1 MIYSDSRYAEGLIF
15 KANDARKGNTSVT
28 VFRDFPTESSNFF
41 YYTWLDT
48 DRIDMVALKL
58 LGDPE
63 LWWRIMDYNPE
74 VINPA
79 FIAPGTLLR
88 IPNA

>member
-1 MIYSDSRYAEGLIF
+1 MIFSNSRYADGILF
-15 KANDARKGNTSVT
+15 KANDSRKENTSVT
-28 VFRDFPTESSNFF
+28 VFRDFPTESSSFF

-48 DRIDMVALKL
+48 DRIDIVAQKL

-63 LWWRIMDYNPE
+63 LWWHIMDYNPE
-74 VINPA
+74 IINPS
-79 FIAPGTLLR
+79 FIRPGTLLR